1 MLNEMRK
8 KFISQ
13 KGFAPIG
20 MIVLLIA
27 GIGIGTY
34 LVSQRT
40 NLLPK
45 ASETGGFS
53 SAQTNGCGEILSTPS
68 QGASEGNL
76 SYKAPVRGPSGWETH
91 KADGQVITQQEII
104 QKTHGDT
111 RNNNEEFL
119 GDTYINCNIYISY
132 TSNGDCDVDP
142 PPFGREGVNG
152 GKLTP
157 GQEVT
162 FHVKSDSSP
171 QSPGCRI
178 QMQTEIQDGGGGGE
192 EEEQEEDE
200 EEEEAEEPGNSSPR
214 GKSDENWFIGPI

>member
-1 MLNEMRK
+1 MTKSFTNH
-8 KFISQ
+8 Q
-13 KGFAPIG
+13 GFAPIG
-20 MIVLLIA
+20 IIILLIA

-45 ASETGGFS
+45 AAETGGFS

-76 SYKAPVRGPSGWETH
+76 VFKAPVRGASGWETH

-104 QKTHGDT
+104 QKTHSDT

-119 GDTYINCNIYISY
+119 GDTYINCNIYIAY
-132 TSNGDCDVDP
+132 TSNADCDVDP
-142 PPFGREGVNG
+142 PPFGREGVQG

-157 GQEVT
+157 GQQVT
-162 FHVKSDSSP
+162 FHVKLDSD
-171 QSPGCRI
+171 QRSPGCRI
-178 QMQTEIQDGGGGGE
+178 QMQTEIQDDGGG
-192 EEEQEEDE
+192 D
-200 EEEEAEEPGNSSPR
+200 GNDDGNGDGDGNGDTEGAPR
-214 GKSDENWFIGPI
+214 GKSDVNWFIGPV